1 MWHTSDWDA
10 WARIT
15 NNKMG
20 MDRCT
25 KQGGTAHASNSD
37 IETKI
42 WISYSEPVVAGL
54 RLKLVWSLDD
64 CTKHFAFI
72 GRVVVCFPFLMPCNL
87 FILVPFNWLHTSTV
101 SHQNIMQAQGQLWWS
116 HLCWSWRIFCFSFV
130 FLFSFFFFFF
140 APWKVLNDEKGETW
154 KNLLD
159 LRIWLM

>member
-20 MDRCT
+20 MDGCT

-87 FILVPFNWLHTSTV
+87 FILVPFYWLHTSISPKHNASSRTAMV
-101 SHQNIMQAQGQLWWS
+101 K
-116 HLCWSWRIFCFSFV
+116 
-130 FLFSFFFFFF
+130 FFFF